1 MRKENGFSLVEAVV
15 AMFLATLI
23 LMAIYTAVNTG
34 QRSSGQIERRV
45 TAQQDARS
53 ALELM
58 AMEVQMTSFN
68 STASNTIWVD
78 AAGCTGRASKMTFRG
93 FQQPGVNSITI
104 EMDANDNG
112 VIDNTTA
119 NPNEIIKYVY
129 DVANADITRSTNC
142 STSYPFLGAPAA
154 NADSRTVRVVND
166 SVGIPIFRYYNGSNT
181 DISSSVAASSNDIRI
196 GIPAIRRVEITLV
209 VDTSSS
215 DSTGGRRRI
224 IYSTS
229 VVPRNHV
236 VQVRPF

>member
-68 STASNTIWVD
+68 STASNTIWVEPVSC
-78 AAGCTGRASKMTFRG
+78 AGRASNMTYRG
-93 FQQPGVNSITI
+93 FQQTGAYNITI

-112 VIDNTTA
+112 VIDKTSA
-119 NPNEIIKYVY
+119 NPNEIIKYIY
-129 DVANADITRSTNC
+129 NPSDQYITRSTNC
-142 STSYPFLGAPAA
+142 GSSYPFLGAPAA
-154 NADSRTVRVVND
+154 NADSRTVRVVNG
-166 SVGIPIFRYYNGSNT
+166 SVGIPIFRYYNGSST
-181 DISSSVAASSNDIRI
+181 DISGSVGTNSVLV
-196 GIPAIRRVEITLV
+196 GTPAIRRVEITLV

-215 DSTGGRRRI
+215 DNTGGRRRI